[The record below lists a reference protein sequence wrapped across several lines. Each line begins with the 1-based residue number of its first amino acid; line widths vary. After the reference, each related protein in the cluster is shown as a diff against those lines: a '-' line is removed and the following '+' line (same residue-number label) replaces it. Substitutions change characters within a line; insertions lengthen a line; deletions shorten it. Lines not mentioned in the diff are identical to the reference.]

1 MKITEANKILD
12 MAEGLDWGN
21 PLYKVQITRALLTVK
36 LNNRRLRERL
46 AKHGVYEVDEAT
58 GDVITSE
65 QTPDM
70 SFEEAAA
77 EYPEISDLIKQIE
90 DKTKSDDERL
100 NLYFDVTEAIR
111 TSAKAPEMQNYYA
124 MINRHIED
132 IEYLLNESRKFEAAK
147 GSMSEIERAVSIERL
162 YWKQEISKLS
172 RNYESIIFKP
182 EKRKVAALT
191 SLSYFL
197 DEAAFKIVAQ
207 TSETPKFQKNSRRRR

>member
-46 AKHGVYEVDEAT
+46 ANYGIYEVNEA

-70 SFEEAAA
+70 SFEEAAT
-77 EYPEISDLIKQIE
+77 EYPEISGLIKQIE

-100 NLYFDVTEAIR
+100 SLYFDVTEAIR
-111 TSAKAPEMQNYYA
+111 ASAKTPEIQNYHA
-124 MINRHIED
+124 MINGDIED
-132 IEYLLNESRKFEAAK
+132 IDYLLNESRKFEATKAN
-147 GSMSEIERAVSIERL
+147 MSETERAVFIERL
-162 YWKQEISKLS
+162 YWKTEISKLS
-172 RNYESIIFKP
+172 RNYENIIFKP
-182 EKRKVAALT
+182 EKRKVAALN

-197 DEAAFKIVAQ
+197 DEAAFKIVAP
-207 TSETPKFQKNSRRRR
+207 TSEPPKFSKNSRRRR